1 LTIAENILDLLN
13 RKRRS
18 KLTASDIAEML
29 YWEDKSYRHRVKA
42 DCAALYEQ
50 GRLVRYGTG
59 SLADPYT
66 YGIAPVR

>member
-1 LTIAENILDLLN
+1 
-13 RKRRS
+13 
-18 KLTASDIAEML
+18 ML
-29 YWEDKSYRHRVKA
+29 YLEDKTYRHRVKA

-66 YGIAPVR
+66 YGIAPAR